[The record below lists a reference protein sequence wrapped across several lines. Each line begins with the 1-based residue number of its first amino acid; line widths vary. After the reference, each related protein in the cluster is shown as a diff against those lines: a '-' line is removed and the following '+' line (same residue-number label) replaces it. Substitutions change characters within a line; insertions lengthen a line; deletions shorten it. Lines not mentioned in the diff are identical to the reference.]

1 MSEASKPIISYW
13 ETASIDEDTLQ
24 LNVCYNGQQSFS
36 YEKDNP
42 HYQKMLNSVI
52 EKFPKLSSGKL
63 GQYYR
68 YSDGSIKVNVIVN
81 D

>member
-1 MSEASKPIISYW
+1 MTEAREPYILYW

-36 YEKDNP
+36 YLKDNP
-42 HYQKMLNSVI
+42 HYKKMLDGALQ
-52 EKFPKLSSGKL
+52 KFPELTPGKL

-68 YSDGSIKVNVIVN
+68 YSNGKTKVNII
-81 D
+81 DYD